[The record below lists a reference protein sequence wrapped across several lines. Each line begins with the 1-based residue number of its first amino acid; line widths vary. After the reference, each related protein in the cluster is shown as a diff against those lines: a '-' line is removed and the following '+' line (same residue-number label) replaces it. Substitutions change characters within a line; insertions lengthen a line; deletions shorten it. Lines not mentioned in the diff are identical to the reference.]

1 MLVRL
6 VPAFASVFFAIPACA
21 SGHAP
26 GPGGVAPGYPERSR
40 ESDGEVGEGVS
51 APAAAGV
58 EAQAPAPS
66 PAAAPA
72 GVPRAPARRMQL
84 ARAEEPRRARPV
96 EPVAGRGRP
105 GESGAATAADAARA
119 PVLIYTAQL
128 TMAIFEVAPALRS
141 AEALAREL
149 GGFMAR
155 QTNNAIIIRVPVAR
169 FHEAITRLEK
179 LGDITNRD
187 ISAED
192 VTQEFFDLEVRIK
205 SARAVRE
212 RLEQLL
218 NRASRVDESIAIE
231 RELERVVGEIER
243 LEGRLKYLQD
253 RALFSTISLTFAARP
268 KELVAKDTFKLPFPW
283 LEELGL
289 GRLLKLR

>member
-6 VPAFASVFFAIPACA
+6 LPALASLLLVMPACA
-21 SGHAP
+21 STHAHR
-26 GPGGVAPGYPERSR
+26 PGGVSPGYAERRQARDVELDQS
-40 ESDGEVGEGVS
+40 ESSPSAATAEAPAPTS
-51 APAAAGV
+51 APALAG
-58 EAQAPAPS
+58 APR
-66 PAAAPA
+66 
-72 GVPRAPARRMQL
+72 GPARRMQL

-96 EPVAGRGRP
+96 EPATGRGRS
-105 GESGAATAADAARA
+105 GESVATTAPDAARA

-128 TMAIFEVAPALRS
+128 TMAIFEVDPALRS

-155 QTNNAIIIRVPVAR
+155 QTNNSIIIRVPVAR

-187 ISAED
+187 IAAED

-243 LEGRLKYLQD
+243 LEGRLKFLQD

-283 LEELGL
+283 LEQLGL

>member
-6 VPAFASVFFAIPACA
+6 LPALASLLLALPACA
-21 SGHAP
+21 SGRADR
-26 GPGGVAPGYPERSR
+26 PGGVAPGYAERSR
-40 ESDGEVGEGVS
+40 ASDVERAEEVS
-51 APAAAGV
+51 APSAAAA
-58 EAQAPAPS
+58 EAPPAPAS
-66 PAAAPA
+66 APA
-72 GVPRAPARRMQL
+72 LAGAPRAPARRMQL
-84 ARAEEPRRARPV
+84 ARAEEPRRARPI

-105 GESGAATAADAARA
+105 AEAVTAAAPEAARA

-155 QTNNAIIIRVPVAR
+155 QTNSAIVIRVPVAR

-243 LEGRLKYLQD
+243 LEGRLKFLQD

-268 KELVAKDTFKLPFPW
+268 KELVAKDTFNLPFPW
-283 LEELGL
+283 LEQLGL